1 MKSCILVCITG
12 SAGSAKQKL
21 PDRGHVNS
29 GIQVDLIL
37 IVEVQL
43 ISMQFDLRYWRRIT
57 GQRLCQIPEG
67 HVTRWTVLQAC
78 CPWDLQLLLR
88 NYLQSFLKCLLQ
100 VSMDLGA
107 GKAITFWWNSMKC
120 FSDGFLISNDS
131 LLAKICFKPSHK
143 LRCMNM
149 NRNKQTSVQ
158 PCGFSLP

>member
-1 MKSCILVCITG
+1 MKSYRLVCITG
-12 SAGSAKQKL
+12 SAGQKL
-21 PDRGHVNS
+21 RDKSHVNS

-57 GQRLCQIPEG
+57 GATSVSDPGGSCHQVNCSLS
-67 HVTRWTVLQAC
+67 
-78 CPWDLQLLLR
+78 PWDLQLLLR

>member
-1 MKSCILVCITG
+1 MKSYRLVCITG
-12 SAGSAKQKL
+12 SAGQKL
-21 PDRGHVNS
+21 RDKSHVNS

-43 ISMQFDLRYWRRIT
+43 ISMLRYWRRIT
-57 GQRLCQIPEG
+57 GAASVSDPGGSCHQVNCSPSLLPLRSPIA
-67 HVTRWTVLQAC
+67 VT
-78 CPWDLQLLLR
+78 QL
-88 NYLQSFLKCLLQ
+88 SSEFPKMP
-100 VSMDLGA
+100 VTGMMDLGA